1 MDKDLLGS
9 AKKNRIAAK
18 RISVNKRRDEG
29 AYLNWYVT
37 EEQRGCRPIF
47 IATLRAARLLAGCFV
62 AHPTKRRSSAA
73 IPATDL
79 VPSLLAGAGIDT
91 WNERWGEII
100 LDKIRI

>member
-62 AHPTKRRSSAA
+62 AYPAKDAAAPLYQPRTWCPRCWLAPGSIPETSSGGNN
-73 IPATDL
+73 
-79 VPSLLAGAGIDT
+79 S
-91 WNERWGEII
+91 
-100 LDKIRI
+100 